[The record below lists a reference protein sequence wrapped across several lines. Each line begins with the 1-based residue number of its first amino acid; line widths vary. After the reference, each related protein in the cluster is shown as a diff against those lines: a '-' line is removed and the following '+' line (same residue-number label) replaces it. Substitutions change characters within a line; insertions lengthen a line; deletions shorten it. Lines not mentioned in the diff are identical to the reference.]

1 MVSPFQI
8 ENASWHDLNPLRQ
21 IEKECFA
28 EDAWPLFDLIAV
40 LTFPNIVRLKAVVDG
55 HMVGFA
61 GGEPKPSERAGWITT
76 LGVLPAYRRQGIARG
91 LLEACEG
98 QLGLPSIKLSV
109 RRSNLAAIELYQGA
123 GYHQTGV
130 WPRYYYG
137 GEDALILEKER

>member
-8 ENASWHDLNPLRQ
+8 ETASWHDLNPLRQ

-55 HMVGFA
+55 RMIGFA
-61 GGEPKPSERAGWITT
+61 GGEPKPSERVGWITT
-76 LGVLPAYRRQGIARG
+76 LGVLPAYRRQGIARA
-91 LLEACEG
+91 LLEACEAA
-98 QLGLPSIKLSV
+98 LNLPRISLSV
-109 RRSNLAAIELYQGA
+109 RRSNLAAIELYQRA
-123 GYHQTGV
+123 GYQQKGV

-137 GEDALILEKER
+137 GEDALVLEKSR